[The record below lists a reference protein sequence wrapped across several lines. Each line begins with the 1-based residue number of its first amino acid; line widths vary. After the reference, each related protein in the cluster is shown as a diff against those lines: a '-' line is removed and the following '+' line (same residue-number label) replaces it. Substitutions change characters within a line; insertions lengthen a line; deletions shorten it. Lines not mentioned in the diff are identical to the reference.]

1 VRHITPQICAQFS
14 CISLFL
20 IFNSASIAQI
30 RPGPGTRPNVS
41 NREWAL
47 LNLRKDLLH
56 PGVSLEQEA
65 RILLATLKDDFRKL
79 QIVNNDLMQ
88 RTLIELQKNPE
99 AISIKEIRA
108 SLGEMQKRAERLRSN
123 LRLPE
128 VRIPKAEGM
137 QEMASVPSFTKTLV
151 VLDDTVMKFVE
162 NPIFQQPRI
171 LDAQKST
178 SASEDLCK
186 ILRLT
191 EALRKMAKED
201 AFLRELAKA
210 PSM

>member
-1 VRHITPQICAQFS
+1 MRHITPQLCAQLS

-30 RPGPGTRPNVS
+30 RTGPRTRPDVP

-47 LNLRKDLLH
+47 ANLRKDSRSK
-56 PGVSLEQEA
+56 VSLEQEA
-65 RILLATLKDDFRKL
+65 RILLATLKDDFRQL

-88 RTLIELQKNPE
+88 RTFIDSRKNPE
-99 AISIKEIRA
+99 AISSKEIRA
-108 SLGEMQKRAERLRSN
+108 SLGEMQKRADRLRTN

-128 VRIPKAEGM
+128 VKTSKDEFTF
-137 QEMASVPSFTKTLV
+137 EMSTGLLA
-151 VLDDTVMKFVE
+151 LDQTVMKFVE
-162 NPIFQQPRI
+162 NPIFQQPGI

-178 SASEDLCK
+178 SAAEDLSK

-191 EALRKMAKED
+191 EALRKKAKEEFLPLHQARQD
-201 AFLRELAKA
+201 AKR
-210 PSM
+210 

>member
-1 VRHITPQICAQFS
+1 MRHITPRLCAQFS

-30 RPGPGTRPNVS
+30 RPGPGTRPNVPNS
-41 NREWAL
+41 EWTL
-47 LNLRKDLLH
+47 VNLRKDLLH
-56 PGVSLEQEA
+56 PNVSVEQEA

-88 RTLIELQKNPE
+88 RTLIESLKNPE

-108 SLGEMQKRAERLRSN
+108 SLGEMQKRADRLRIN

-128 VRIPKAEGM
+128 VKIPKAEGM
-137 QEMASVPSFTKTLV
+137 QEMASLPSLTKGLL
-151 VLDDTVMKFVE
+151 VLDQTVMKFVE
-162 NPIFQQPRI
+162 NSIFQQPGI

-178 SASEDLCK
+178 SAAEDLCK

-191 EALRKMAKED
+191 EALRKMAKEE
-201 AFLRELAKA
+201 AVLRELAKA
-210 PSM
+210 PSK

>member
-30 RPGPGTRPNVS
+30 RPGSGTRPNVS

-56 PGVSLEQEA
+56 PEVSLEQEA